1 MSSSQA
7 ITASLDGDATG
18 SFWIGAAYLLAM
30 CISQPVS
37 SRCSNVSGR
46 KAVILTS
53 GMLLGVGSLVSGDS
67 ESMILLLLGR
77 TTQGLGAGGLTA
89 LAYVVYD
96 DLDRSGLSSNEG
108 ATNRVSTMFLTAIS
122 CTVAIGTVCG
132 PLIGAVLS
140 HGSDWRWLF
149 RLNLPFCLILG
160 IAVYNTNDTLR
171 WSTRGAAKYSD
182 IDFVAATLSVASL
195 VPLLV
200 GLSFAGSRY
209 EWADWHTLAPI
220 SLGCTCVLLFAV
232 WELRLGRSWLPFP
245 AYRDTVESFLGLAA
259 FRDPRAA
266 NTVVGSVI
274 LGVLMY
280 TLLFFLPIYY
290 RVVKEHDAL
299 ATSLL
304 LLPQTLMT
312 APCGAMVV
320 VSVAADAILN
330 LASGVGIGVLLP
342 ALTLGAKDSVRGEDA
357 TQAPMVLVYMRYLG
371 SASGLIAS
379 GLAFQR
385 LLRRNLETTKFRSEA
400 AELTKHATT
409 LMASIDRTSNSED
422 KLILTVAVQDAL
434 STIWITLS
442 IVCTVVVLLNCLST
456 FTAIDRGPAVS
467 PRLSTTVIDTS
478 LTRPA
483 RPEPT
488 RPSVDVTP
496 ELELDSPIAS
506 MGTVD
511 KDQKVL

>member
-1 MSSSQA
+1 
-7 ITASLDGDATG
+7 
-18 SFWIGAAYLLAM
+18 
-30 CISQPVS
+30 
-37 SRCSNVSGR
+37 
-46 KAVILTS
+46 
-53 GMLLGVGSLVSGDS
+53 
-67 ESMILLLLGR
+67 
-77 TTQGLGAGGLTA
+77 
-89 LAYVVYD
+89 
-96 DLDRSGLSSNEG
+96 
-108 ATNRVSTMFLTAIS
+108 
-122 CTVAIGTVCG
+122 
-132 PLIGAVLS
+132 
-140 HGSDWRWLF
+140 
-149 RLNLPFCLILG
+149 
-160 IAVYNTNDTLR
+160 
-171 WSTRGAAKYSD
+171 
-182 IDFVAATLSVASL
+182 
-195 VPLLV
+195 
-200 GLSFAGSRY
+200 
-209 EWADWHTLAPI
+209 
-220 SLGCTCVLLFAV
+220 
-232 WELRLGRSWLPFP
+232 
-245 AYRDTVESFLGLAA
+245 
-259 FRDPRAA
+259 
-266 NTVVGSVI
+266 
-274 LGVLMY
+274 MY

-320 VSVAADAILN
+320 VCVEKAKFSPHRLILCGWICSACGFGLLSLLNAGRSVAADAILN

-409 LMASIDRTSNSED
+409 LMASIDRTS